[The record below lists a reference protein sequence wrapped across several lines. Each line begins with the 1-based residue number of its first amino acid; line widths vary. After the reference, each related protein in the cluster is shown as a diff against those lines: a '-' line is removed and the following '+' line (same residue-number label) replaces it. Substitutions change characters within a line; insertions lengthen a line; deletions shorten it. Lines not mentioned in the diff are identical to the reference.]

1 MYKNI
6 QLALILLS
14 FLFINTFINA
24 KNLSQNEIKTILN
37 TDTRQIISL
46 NGQWEKSSDGVRWE
60 NVHIPYSD
68 VNLEKITLVR
78 KVRID
83 KSQQESLSWQ
93 LFFLGFNHQ
102 AEIAVNGQFL
112 GRFISSMAPIWVKI
126 PSKALEAGE
135 NEIRIT
141 FLVPKDIIKT
151 VFENYVYA
159 RKRYNGLVREAF
171 LIGNPPVWISD
182 INTNYTL
189 SNNFSQ
195 ANINATISV
204 SSSNFDLIS
213 KFQSSS
219 IDNLEL
225 KNKANFQIET
235 KIVKLGTGEIVAIGE
250 PRQISIEAE
259 RTIDVNVKFSIMSP
273 SLWLPD
279 NPNLYQIQA
288 MIVQGERTVDNFA
301 TNFGLREIAVSRA
314 EKSFFTL
321 NGYKIPLKAVSYIDY
336 HIASGQSLSLWRMEE
351 NIRMIKML
359 GANAIR
365 FKFNPPHPYFAYLC
379 DKYGLLMLLDLP
391 LYAIPNKLL
400 DRDEVKVYIK
410 NQSKLLTYFKQNYA
424 STFAFGFSDGICEA
438 NFPNEFASDIKS
450 IVTSNGNY
458 LFYKFI
464 NSDEKVV
471 NSDNFD
477 FIGINLKK
485 ENSILRQA
493 SVLREIVQRNNNK
506 PFITCFGV
514 PVNENNHNGY
524 SDPYSNEHQAFYIK
538 SLYNLSFQNGS
549 FGVVVNSFNDYELN
563 HPYLA
568 TNNYHSWI
576 LTTGVTDA
584 TNKPRFS
591 YSMLQA
597 LFNDEK
603 EPLINAG
610 SYAGETLVSFLIF
623 GFILLVVLLFFIN
636 RFRRFREYLTRA
648 MLRPYNFYSDIR
660 DQRIIPS
667 FQTVILALIVSFT
680 IGMYVTS
687 LLFYYRNYDITQFLI
702 MLCCP
707 SSFWQ
712 EIIYKMIWMPEV
724 SLFIIALISF
734 IVLFAISIIIK
745 IFAFFSRARIYF
757 SDCLIISVW
766 ASAPFV
772 VLLPVAIP
780 LIRLLEINNTVAIV
794 AVILFLIIKIWVI
807 ARILKATAVVFD
819 KPAALIYGIGIIVF
833 LVFAAIPVGIYQI
846 NYQFFSYLMYFCCA
860 YL

>member
-1 MYKNI
+1 MYRNI
-6 QLALILLS
+6 QLIFIILSLL
-14 FLFINTFINA
+14 FLNASINA
-24 KNLSQNEIKTILN
+24 KNISQSEIKTILN
-37 TDTRQIISL
+37 SGTRYIIPL
-46 NGQWEKSSDGVRWE
+46 NGQWEKSSDGLNWE

-68 VNLEKITLVR
+68 VNLEKITLIR
-78 KVRID
+78 KVRIE

-102 AEIAVNGQFL
+102 AEISINGQFL

-126 PSKALEAGE
+126 PPKVLNAGE
-135 NEIRIT
+135 NELRIT
-141 FLVPKDIIKT
+141 FLVPNDVIKT
-151 VFENYVYA
+151 IFEHYIYA

-182 INTNYTL
+182 INTNYSL
-189 SNNFSQ
+189 SNNYSQ

-204 SSSNFDLIS
+204 SSANFDLIS
-213 KFQSSS
+213 KFQSSVGE
-219 IDNLEL
+219 NLEL

-235 KIVKLGTGEIVAIGE
+235 KIIKIGTGEIVAIGE

-259 RTIDVNVKFSIMSP
+259 RTINVSVKFNITSP
-273 SLWLPD
+273 SLWSPS
-279 NPNLYQIQA
+279 NPNLYQVQA
-288 MIVQGERTVDNFA
+288 TIVQAGRTVDNFA
-301 TNFGLREIAVSRA
+301 TNFGLREISVSRA
-314 EKSFFTL
+314 EKSNFTL

-336 HIASGQSLSLWRMEE
+336 HISSGQSLSIWRMEE
-351 NIRMIKML
+351 NIRMIKTL

-365 FKFNPPHPYFAYLC
+365 FQFNPPHPYFAYLC

-391 LYAIPNKLL
+391 IYSIPETLL
-400 DRDEVKVYIK
+400 RRDEVKVYIK
-410 NQSKLLTYFKQNYA
+410 NQSKLFTYFKQNYA
-424 STFAFGFSDGICEA
+424 STLAFGFSDGICEDH
-438 NFPNEFASDIKS
+438 FPNEFASEIKP
-450 IVTSNGNY
+450 IITSNGNY

-464 NSDEKVV
+464 NPNEKTITS
-471 NSDNFD
+471 NIFD

-485 ENSILRQA
+485 ETSISHQYSILKG
-493 SVLREIVQRNNNK
+493 IIQRSNNK
-506 PFITCFGV
+506 PFVTCFGV
-514 PVNENNHNGY
+514 PINENNHNGY
-524 SDPYSNEHQAFYIK
+524 SDPYSYEHQAFYIK

-549 FGVVVNSFNDYELN
+549 FGVVINSFNDYELH

-568 TNNYHSWI
+568 TNNYHSSI
-576 LTTGVTDA
+576 LTIGITNA

-591 YSMLQA
+591 YTMLQA

-707 SSFWQ
+707 SSFLQ

-734 IVLFAISIIIK
+734 VVLFAISIIIK

-772 VLLPVAIP
+772 VLLPLAIP
-780 LIRLLEINNTVAIV
+780 LIRLLEINNTIAII
-794 AVILFLIIKIWVI
+794 AVILFLLIKFWVI
-807 ARILKATAVVFD
+807 ARILKASAVVFD
-819 KPAALIYGIGIIVF
+819 KPSALVYSIGIIVI
-833 LVFAAIPVGIYQI
+833 LVFAAIPIGFYQI
-846 NYQFFSYLMYFCCA
+846 NYQFFSYLMYFWCT

>member
-1 MYKNI
+1 
-6 QLALILLS
+6 
-14 FLFINTFINA
+14 
-24 KNLSQNEIKTILN
+24 
-37 TDTRQIISL
+37 L
-46 NGQWEKSSDGVRWE
+46 NGQWEKSADGINWE

-68 VNLEKITLVR
+68 VILEKITLVR
-78 KVRID
+78 KVRIE

-93 LFFLGFNHQ
+93 LFLLGFNHQ
-102 AEIAVNGQFL
+102 AEISINGQFL

-126 PSKALEAGE
+126 PPKALDAGE

-141 FLVPKDIIKT
+141 FLVPNDIIKT
-151 VFENYVYA
+151 VFEHYIYA

-182 INTNYTL
+182 INTNYSL
-189 SNNFSQ
+189 SHNYSQ

-204 SSSNFDLIS
+204 SSANFELIS
-213 KFQSSS
+213 KLQSSS
-219 IDNLEL
+219 GEYLES
-225 KNKANFQIET
+225 KNKANFLLET
-235 KIVKLGTGEIVAIGE
+235 KIVKTGTGETIAIGE

-259 RTIDVNVKFSIMSP
+259 RTIDVDVKFNITAP
-273 SLWLPD
+273 SLWSPS

-288 MIVQGERTVDNFA
+288 NLVQLGRTVDNFA
-301 TNFGLREIAVSRA
+301 TNFGLRDIAVTRND
-314 EKSFFTL
+314 KSNFIL
-321 NGYKIPLKAVSYIDY
+321 NGNHIPLKAVSYIDY
-336 HIASGQSLSLWRMEE
+336 HISSGQSLSLWRMEE
-351 NIRMIKML
+351 NIRMIKTL

-391 LYAIPNKLL
+391 VYAIPNKLL
-400 DRDEVKVYIK
+400 ERDEFKVYIK

-438 NFPNEFASDIKS
+438 SFPNEFASNIKS

-458 LFYKFI
+458 LYYKFI
-464 NSDEKVV
+464 NSDEKIV

-485 ENSILRQA
+485 ENSILSQSRI
-493 SVLREIVQRNNNK
+493 LRDIIQRSNNK

-514 PVNENNHNGY
+514 PVNEHNHNGY

-549 FGVVVNSFNDYELN
+549 FGVVINSFNDYELN
-563 HPYLA
+563 HPYLG
-568 TNNYHSWI
+568 TDNYHSSI
-576 LTTGVTDA
+576 LTTGITDA

-610 SYAGETLVSFLIF
+610 SYSGETLVSFIIF

-648 MLRPYNFYSDIR
+648 LLRPYNFYSDIR

-680 IGMYVTS
+680 IGMFVTS

-702 MLCCP
+702 MLACP

-724 SLFIIALISF
+724 SLFIVALISF
-734 IVLFAISIIIK
+734 IVLFLISIVIK

-772 VLLPVAIP
+772 ALLPFAIP
-780 LIRLLEINNTVAIV
+780 LIRLLEINNTVAII
-794 AVILFLIIKIWVI
+794 AVILFLLIKLWVI

-819 KPAALIYGIGIIVF
+819 KPSVLVYGIGIIVI
-833 LVFAAIPVGIYQI
+833 LVFAAIPIGIYQI
-846 NYQFFSYLMYFCCA
+846 NYQFFSYLTYFWCA